1 MSQSDSDPTRNTL
14 FQIQKFSAGEI
25 SKNMQR
31 VFWAGRSAG
40 LPAQAAGLG
49 SHFLLE
55 MGSNFVVKLSH
66 IKKPACA
73 GFLVIT

>member
-1 MSQSDSDPTRNTL
+1 MPTEPRHLFRFLPKRDPTRNTL

-55 MGSNFVVKLSH
+55 MGSNFVVKLSQ
-66 IKKPACA
+66 IRT
-73 GFLVIT
+73 F